1 MAGAPQPGLL
11 KFGQTSVKVGSTIE
25 TPGAPDSYGARLAG
39 DRLRSA
45 TTFPYM
51 ESECDPES
59 EANAAMKHAVGAH
72 GLERQT
78 WFNLAI
84 AWRELARARPVQQ
97 LDKTNVEAA

>member
-1 MAGAPQPGLL
+1 
-11 KFGQTSVKVGSTIE
+11 
-25 TPGAPDSYGARLAG
+25 
-39 DRLRSA
+39 
-45 TTFPYM
+45 M
-51 ESECDPES
+51 ESEYDPES
-59 EANAAMKHAVGAH
+59 EAKAAMKHAVGAH